1 MTSSQKFSTGLTIAV
16 MVFSLV
22 SLNISAAFAWAC
34 VLYMGMQMREREK
47 HYNEVIG
54 TAQTYEEAAKGMW
67 GEPDLPQSEA
77 AKNTPLKKKHKVPEH
92 LKIIRS

>member
-54 TAQTYEEAAKGMW
+54 IAQTYQEAAEGM
-67 GEPDLPQSEA
+67 GYTAPEQSEE

-92 LKIIRS
+92 LKIVRS